1 MYPWCRSGVFFDRII
16 YSYRIRLW
24 LNTLRTSMKILFLSF
39 TQKDLKCKA
48 TVFSLKLLKKIQK
61 VVESRTWTR
70 PSFSLAARMWPSSS
84 LIGWF
89 SHVTRLASFSLADIV
104 LRRDQAVLSLAELVL
119 WWNHA
124 SVSMA
129 VSVWWW
135 DHASTVCTI
144 IDFFR
149 LVMKSCFYYYW
160 LLKSHEV
167 LVSIVLAILSKIYC
181 EVFPTT
187 KENSKSCGIIFKHYS
202 RKVTR

>member
-119 WWNHA
+119 WW
-124 SVSMA
+124 
-129 VSVWWW
+129 
-135 DHASTVCTI
+135 DHASTI
-144 IDFFR
+144 IGCFR
-149 LVMKSCFYYYW
+149 LGMRSCFYYYCLFPSGDEIMLLLLW
-160 LLKSHEV
+160 LFPSGDEIML
-167 LVSIVLAILSKIYC
+167 LLLLALS
-181 EVFPTT
+181 VWW
-187 KENSKSCGIIFKHYS
+187 
-202 RKVTR
+202 